1 MHQIMTNSPLAKA
14 WPLILTAVSATV
26 AYSGTAYS
34 QPVLVPSQALSI
46 PKKGKLEQL
55 RDRLGVWLTT
65 VDSQVLYDAKEQSRA
80 LGFLQSNGFS
90 RAAVPLYTG
99 GYVTWQRDKGHG
111 GIQVPLDPQLS
122 PANSTKGLLNSL
134 EKYDIKR
141 IGWFEFGL
149 MAPVSA
155 AWLQGREQ
163 LLLLDRDGSSLWQE
177 SPKINRVWL
186 NPLQPEVQ
194 NLITDM
200 VVDACTTLPLD
211 AIQFDDHLG
220 YPAQFGYDST
230 TLNAWRQTEDGKKQ
244 PNPDP
249 LQPEWI
255 SWRSKQVTALLQKIR
270 KLMNQ
275 ACPGVSLSISPNPQK
290 FSYQNYLADWHDWAR
305 RGLVDEV
312 VVQIYRNNLVSL
324 GLELTQIQLD
334 AVNSLVPVRI
344 GLLAGLRNQP
354 KNVEQLQKEMKL
366 VQSVGFEGVD
376 LFFYESARTHFHDGE
391 IPPPVLP
398 TPVLPTP
405 ALPTP
410 VQPTPVQPAI
420 SQPIGEP
427 KL

>member
-1 MHQIMTNSPLAKA
+1 MTNLPLAKI
-14 WPLILTAVSATV
+14 WPFIFAAVSAT
-26 AYSGTAYS
+26 ATYSATVFS
-34 QPVLVPSQALSI
+34 QLMLVPNSASAI
-46 PKKGKLEQL
+46 PVTGKVEQP

-65 VDSQVLYDAKEQSRA
+65 VDSQVLYDAKEQSKA
-80 LGFLQSNGFS
+80 LVFLQSNGFS

-99 GYVTWQRDKGHG
+99 GYVTWQLGAGHG

-122 PANSTKGLLNSL
+122 PTSSTKELLKSL
-134 EKYDIKR
+134 GKYGVKR
-141 IGWFEFGL
+141 VGWFEFGL

-163 LLLLDRDGSSLWQE
+163 LLLLDRNGSSLWQE
-177 SPKINRVWL
+177 SPNVNRVWL

-194 NLITDM
+194 NLITNM
-200 VVDACTTLPLD
+200 VVNACTTLPLD
-211 AIQFDDHLG
+211 VIQFDDHLG
-220 YPAQFGYDST
+220 YPSQFGYDST

-249 LQPEWI
+249 LQPEWK

-275 ACPGVSLSISPNPQK
+275 SCPDVAISVSPNPQN
-290 FSYQNYLADWHDWAR
+290 FSYHSYLADWHDWVR

-354 KNVEQLQKEMKL
+354 KSVEQLQQEMKL
-366 VQSVGFEGVD
+366 VQSAGFEAVD

-391 IPPPVLP
+391 N
-398 TPVLPTP
+398 
-405 ALPTP
+405 
-410 VQPTPVQPAI
+410 
-420 SQPIGEP
+420 
-427 KL
+427 

>member
-1 MHQIMTNSPLAKA
+1 MTNSLLAKI
-14 WPLILTAVSATV
+14 WPFIFAAVSAT
-26 AYSGTAYS
+26 ATYSATAFS
-34 QPVLVPSQALSI
+34 QPRLVPSPALAI
-46 PKKGKLEQL
+46 PTKGKLEQP

-80 LGFLQSNGFS
+80 LGFLQSNDFS

-99 GYVTWQRDKGHG
+99 GYVTWQLGKGHG

-122 PANSTKGLLNSL
+122 PANSTKELLKSLGKYGL
-134 EKYDIKR
+134 KR
-141 IGWFEFGL
+141 VGWFEFGL

-163 LLLLDRDGSSLWQE
+163 LLLLDRNGSSLWQE
-177 SPKINRVWL
+177 SPNVNRVWL

-194 NLITDM
+194 NLITNM
-200 VVDACTTLPLD
+200 VVNACTTLPLD
-211 AIQFDDHLG
+211 VIQFDDHLG
-220 YPAQFGYDST
+220 YPSQFGYDST

-249 LQPEWI
+249 LQPEWK

-275 ACPGVSLSISPNPQK
+275 SCPGVAISVSPNPQN
-290 FSYQNYLADWHDWAR
+290 FSYHSYLADWHDWAR

-312 VVQIYRNNLVSL
+312 VVQIYRNNLISL
-324 GLELTQIQLD
+324 GLELTQIKLD
-334 AVNSLVPVRI
+334 AVNALVPVRI

-354 KNVEQLQKEMKL
+354 KSVELLQQEMKL
-366 VQSVGFEGVD
+366 VQSAGFEAVD
-376 LFFYESARTHFHDGE
+376 LFFYESARNHFHDGE
-391 IPPPVLP
+391 ISLPVQ
-398 TPVLPTP
+398 TPVS
-405 ALPTP
+405 
-410 VQPTPVQPAI
+410 QSI
-420 SQPIGEP
+420 SEP

>member
-1 MHQIMTNSPLAKA
+1 MI
-14 WPLILTAVSATV
+14 WPFFFAAVSASAT
-26 AYSGTAYS
+26 YSATAFS
-34 QPVLVPSQALSI
+34 QPMHAPSSALAM
-46 PKKGKLEQL
+46 PMTGKLEQP

-80 LGFLQSNGFS
+80 LEFLRSNGFS

-99 GYVTWQRDKGHG
+99 GYLTWQLGSGHG

-122 PANSTKGLLNSL
+122 AANSSKRFLQSL
-134 EKYDIKR
+134 GKNGIKR
-141 IGWFEFGL
+141 VGWFEFGL

-177 SPKINRVWL
+177 SPKLNRVWL

-194 NLITDM
+194 NLITQM

-211 AIQFDDHLG
+211 VIQFDDHLG

-312 VVQIYRNNLVSL
+312 VVQIYRNNLISL

-354 KNVEQLQKEMKL
+354 KSVEQLQKEIKL

-391 IPPPVLP
+391 ILPTVLP
-398 TPVLPTP
+398 TPVLT
-405 ALPTP
+405 TP
-410 VQPTPVQPAI
+410 VHPTPVQPAI